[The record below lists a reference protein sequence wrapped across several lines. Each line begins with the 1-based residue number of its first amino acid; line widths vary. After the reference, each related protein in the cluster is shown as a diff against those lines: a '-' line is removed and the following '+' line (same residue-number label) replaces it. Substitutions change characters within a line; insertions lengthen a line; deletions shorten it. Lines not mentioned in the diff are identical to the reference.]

1 MPNSVGSR
9 FRTWR
14 AAASRFTEYGL
25 EAAAGAPM
33 GEFFVAPVAK
43 LMGDVK
49 VSIEPM
55 NRGLVKDIAGSILS
69 LRTALSMGLQSRAVD
84 YA

>member
-1 MPNSVGSR
+1 MPNTVGSR
-9 FRTWR
+9 FRSWR

-49 VSIEPM
+49 VSIDPM
-55 NRGLVKDIAGSILS
+55 NRGLGEDIGGFILS
-69 LRTALSMGLQSRAVD
+69 LRTALWKGLQSRPID
-84 YA
+84 

>member
-1 MPNSVGSR
+1 
-9 FRTWR
+9 
-14 AAASRFTEYGL
+14 
-25 EAAAGAPM
+25 M